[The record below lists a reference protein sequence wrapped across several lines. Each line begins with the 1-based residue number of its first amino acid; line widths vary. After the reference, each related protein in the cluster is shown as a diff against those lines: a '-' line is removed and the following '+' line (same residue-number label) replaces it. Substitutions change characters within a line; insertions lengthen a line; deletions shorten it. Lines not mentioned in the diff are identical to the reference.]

1 MDCTYITYQDN
12 NPLMVMG
19 SVYIFTLEL
28 NIYSVVEYQDIEPAI
43 AISTVLPF
51 VAVSIRF

>member
-1 MDCTYITYQDN
+1 MDCLYITYQDN

-28 NIYSVVEYQDIEPAI
+28 NVYSDVEYQDVEPAM
-43 AISTVLPF
+43 AINTVLPF
-51 VAVSIRF
+51 FAASILF